1 MAVCSNGETAPPE
14 DYLISDSDF
23 FALTPDAANE
33 GKDEVALTHHNEL
46 QLLESLSAVTTHI
59 AHVQF
64 RLRQI
69 INAPLEEKESLLK
82 DLEEFT
88 FKAIPQIQSLS
99 SDASKGA
106 EETKDRL
113 IAHLKQQIVELQ
125 NSLKSSPQVTTE
137 PRSQD
142 NFRVC
147 KVDEECAS
155 KEDAINTS
163 QLLMINF
170 VKRMSSM
177 LHILNVHCKE
187 EKDSIRRTYLS
198 KKSRYNHWGDIRA
211 ELEVAITEVVELAL
225 EPELPIDSDYM
236 SDSEEGSMYISNQKL
251 TGVIRKKLAPALQ
264 NLMEH
269 GLMTEGK
276 SLSVKSSLTFVIGCM
291 PHIANTSQS
300 GRSAHAWE
308 LLLKYYKMKNGDQFN
323 SSPALKLSQSFNLD
337 VGTHCAASSTQKL
350 LITIGNIIS
359 SHSTFKR
366 SFNAQFKAFVCAAL
380 NAKLLVNWL
389 QLVYKSKPLIEMYY
403 EPWSYAMKTGFED
416 TFRSLEKLG
425 HYHFNLPVDIA
436 IHQLQN
442 IKDAF

>member
-1 MAVCSNGETAPPE
+1 MAVANNGDTAAPD
-14 DYLISDSDF
+14 DYFHSHSDF
-23 FALTPDAANE
+23 LAIYPTDR

-88 FKAIPQIQSLS
+88 FKAIPEIQSLS
-99 SDASKGA
+99 SNASKDA
-106 EETKDRL
+106 DETKDRL
-113 IAHLKQQIVELQ
+113 IAHLKQQIVDLQ
-125 NSLKSSPQVTTE
+125 NSLSSSSQVKPQSRVAECHFSVT
-137 PRSQD
+137 
-142 NFRVC
+142 
-147 KVDEECAS
+147 KVDEESAS
-155 KEDAINTS
+155 KADAIDTS

-187 EKDSIRRTYLS
+187 EKDTIRRKYLS
-198 KKSRYNHWGDIRA
+198 KKSHYNHWGDIRA
-211 ELEVAITEVVELAL
+211 ELEVAITEVIELAL

-236 SDSEEGSMYISNQKL
+236 SESEEGSLYISNQKL

-264 NLMEH
+264 SLMEH
-269 GLMTEGK
+269 GLVTEGK
-276 SLSVKSSLTFVIGCM
+276 SISVKSSLTFVIGCM
-291 PHIANTSQS
+291 PHITNSSQS
-300 GRSAHAWE
+300 QQTAHVWE
-308 LLLKYYKMKNGDQFN
+308 LILKYYKMKNGDQFN

-337 VGTHCAASSTQKL
+337 VGTHCTASTTQKL

-359 SHSTFKR
+359 SHSAFKR
-366 SFNAQFKAFVCAAL
+366 SFNSQFKAFVCAAL

-389 QLVYKSKPLIEMYY
+389 QLIYRSKPLVEMYY
-403 EPWSYAMKTGFED
+403 EPWSYAVKTNFED
-416 TFRSLEKLG
+416 AFRSLEKLS
-425 HYHFNLPVDIA
+425 HYHFNLPVNIA

>member
-1 MAVCSNGETAPPE
+1 MAVASNGETASHE
-14 DYLISDSDF
+14 DYFISHDDF
-23 FALTPDAANE
+23 LAAE
-33 GKDEVALTHHNEL
+33 PTEPGRDDVALTHHNEL
-46 QLLESLSAVTTHI
+46 HLLESLSAVTTHI

-69 INAPLEEKESLLK
+69 INAPLEEKELLLK

-88 FKAIPQIQSLS
+88 FKAIPAIQSLS
-99 SDASKGA
+99 SDATKGA
-106 EETKDRL
+106 DETKDRL

-125 NSLKSSPQVTTE
+125 NSLSSVQVE
-137 PRSQD
+137 PRSQIA
-142 NFRVC
+142 NCNLPVC
-147 KVDEECAS
+147 KVDEEVLP
-155 KEDAINTS
+155 KDDTINTS

-187 EKDSIRRTYLS
+187 EKDTIRRKYLS
-198 KKSRYNHWGDIRA
+198 KKSCYNHWGDIRA
-211 ELEVAITEVVELAL
+211 ELEVAITEVVDLAL
-225 EPELPIDSDYM
+225 EPELPIDSDYI
-236 SDSEEGSMYISNQKL
+236 SDSEEGSLYISNQKL
-251 TGVIRKKLAPALQ
+251 TGVIRKRLAPALQ

-276 SLSVKSSLTFVIGCM
+276 SISVKSSLTYVIGCM
-291 PHIANTSQS
+291 PHITNSSQS
-300 GRSAHAWE
+300 RQTAHAWE
-308 LLLKYYKMKNGDQFN
+308 LILKYYKMKNGDKFN

-337 VGTHCAASSTQKL
+337 VGTQCATSATQKL
-350 LITIGNIIS
+350 LITIGSIIS
-359 SHSTFKR
+359 SHSAFKR
-366 SFNAQFKAFVCAAL
+366 SFNSQFKAFVCAAL

-389 QLVYKSKPLIEMYY
+389 QLIYRSKPLIEMYY
-403 EPWSYAMKTGFED
+403 EPWSYALKTSFED
-416 TFRSLEKLG
+416 AFRSLEKLS